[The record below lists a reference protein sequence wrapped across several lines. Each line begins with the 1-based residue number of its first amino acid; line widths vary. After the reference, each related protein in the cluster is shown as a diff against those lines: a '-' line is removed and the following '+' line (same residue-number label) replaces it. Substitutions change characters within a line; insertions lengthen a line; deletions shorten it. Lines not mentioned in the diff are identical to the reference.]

1 MSKKF
6 LIYFIFLTFLFFS
19 FILGIK
25 YIIDPVGINNSF
37 NLGFPKNENLDYRFK
52 KFIEFNQ
59 HKPNNIILGGS
70 RVHYL
75 QTEDLNKYFEGSTYN
90 LGASYSTLEEQ
101 YYYLDYAIK
110 HFEIKNV
117 LIGVNLYTFS
127 SVNKDNNVSFD
138 SNLFK
143 GSSLVDNYFL
153 HYLKIPIIS
162 YFKYYFNNKERFL
175 DSYYI
180 NGSITPFH
188 ESITLETEE
197 SIRFKYSISG
207 YKNVYSNFLSINSFN
222 KNFDY
227 LKKIIDLCL
236 SNNINY
242 YVFTTVVHNDQLNLL
257 KEVNKIED
265 YYYWKKQLASITPY
279 YDFMYNN
286 SISSK
291 YSNFIDSSHIK
302 NNIYP
307 FYLSKI
313 FNDFENK
320 FYLEDFGKLVDST
333 NIEEHILFLKEQN
346 NF

>member
-37 NLGFPKNENLDYRFK
+37 NLGFPKQENLDYRFK
-52 KFIEFNQ
+52 KFIELNQ
-59 HKPNNIILGGS
+59 VKPNNIILGGS

-75 QTEDLNKYFEGSTYN
+75 QTEDLKHYFEGSTYN

-101 YYYLDYAIK
+101 YYYLDYSIK
-110 HFEIKNV
+110 NFDIKNV

-127 SVNKDNNVSFD
+127 EINKDNNISFN
-138 SNLFK
+138 SELFT
-143 GSSLVDNYFL
+143 GSTLLDNYFL

-162 YFKYYFNNKERFL
+162 YFKYYFSNPERFV

-180 NGSITPFH
+180 NGSISPFH
-188 ESITLETEE
+188 ESITLQTEE
-197 SIRFKYSISG
+197 EILFKYSVSG
-207 YKNVYSNFLSINSFN
+207 YKNVYSNYLSINSFN

-227 LKKIIDLCL
+227 FKRIIDLCI

-242 YVFTTVVHNDQLNLL
+242 YVFTTVVHKEQLNLV
-257 KEVNKIED
+257 KELNKIED
-265 YYYWKKQLASITPY
+265 YYYFKKQLSSITPY

-286 SISSK
+286 SISLDK
-291 YSNFIDSSHIK
+291 SNFIDSSHIK
-302 NNIYP
+302 HNIYP
-307 FYLSKI
+307 YYLSKI
-313 FNDFENK
+313 FNNINSE